1 MEKIITF
8 ATSKKGLIIIG
19 IIVFGLIVNA
29 FKGDC
34 GTTDKEACDVSCG
47 APAATE

>member
-34 GTTDKEACDVSCG
+34 DASSSCD
-47 APAATE
+47 APAAVTE